1 MSNAL
6 FNILLVNASGR
17 KHNSVSRQLSQELLD
32 ALKSAGVNAV
42 VTKRDLADG
51 VPFVDEDWIN
61 ANFTPEEE
69 RTADQAATLSFSD
82 GLVDELKAA
91 DIIIISAPIYNFAI
105 PAGLKAWIDQIARAR
120 LTFKYTESGPVGL
133 LKDKRA
139 VIVTASGGTEA
150 GSAIDF
156 ASDYLRHILGFIG
169 VADVSQVAADKLMV
183 DADAAMAKA
192 RGQIAAVAA
201 ALVEAHAEAA

>member
-6 FNILLVNASGR
+6 LNILLVNASGR
-17 KHNSVSRQLSQELLD
+17 KNNSVSRQLSKELLD
-32 ALKSAGVNAV
+32 ALKDSGVNAV
-42 VTKRDLADG
+42 VIKRDLADG

-91 DIIIISAPIYNFAI
+91 DIIIIAAPIYNFGI

-169 VADVSQVAADKLMV
+169 VTDVSQVAADKLMV

-192 RGQIAAVAA
+192 RSQIAAVAA

>member
-1 MSNAL
+1 MSNAIL
-6 FNILLVNASGR
+6 NILLVNASGR
-17 KHNSVSRQLSQELLD
+17 KNNSVSRQLSKELLD
-32 ALKSAGVNAV
+32 ALKDSGVNAV
-42 VTKRDLADG
+42 VMKRDLADG

-91 DIIIISAPIYNFAI
+91 DIIIIAAPIYNFGI

-120 LTFKYTESGPVGL
+120 LTFKYTASGPVGL

-169 VADVSQVAADKLMV
+169 VTDVSQVAADKLMV